1 MNTQAFIQAHADDD
15 VRQLALQVSGAT
27 DIDVTYALE
36 QIAGRQKARTK
47 LPTWAATEGIVY
59 PPGLALEQC
68 SSEQTARY
76 KAELV
81 SRWVKESHAGSSMP
95 DKEPFRFIDLTGGFG
110 VDFTCMAQAILTAF
124 HPSPLTPDS
133 LHVPDAATALQ
144 PAPFTY
150 VEQNP
155 QLFAITVQNLPRFV
169 EGAACV
175 CGDGVEY
182 LCQGTGHYDL
192 IYLDPARR
200 DIHGRRTYGISDCTP
215 DVTAIRDLLLSRAD
229 RILIKLSPMLDWRK
243 AVSDIGAEWVHE
255 VHIVSVGN
263 ECKELLLVIG
273 NEQCGALREE
283 PGTRVHEPRL
293 TCINLL
299 DDGEQRFSV
308 PISHSLR
315 PSIPPSLHP
324 SISQFLFEPNASVM
338 KAGCFAELSQH
349 YGVQQI
355 EKNSHLF
362 VSAEYVDDFPG
373 RVFQIEAVSSMNKR
387 ELKER
392 LSGIS
397 QANITVRNFPMDVAA
412 LRRRLRLADGG
423 STYIFATT
431 LADKSHVLLL
441 CRKIS

>member
-27 DIDVTYALE
+27 DIEVTYALE

-124 HPSPLTPDS
+124 HPSPLTPDP

-229 RILIKLSPMLDWRK
+229 RILIKLSPMLD
-243 AVSDIGAEWVHE
+243 
-255 VHIVSVGN
+255 
-263 ECKELLLVIG
+263 
-273 NEQCGALREE
+273 EQCGALREE

-373 RVFQIEAVSSMNKR
+373 RAFQIEAVSSMNKC